1 MSNSNNN
8 WKRIGGFSRTGT
20 QNYVRTTDAAM
31 GGTTFGGS
39 TDVSYNT
46 GNTTFR
52 IGNNAGVI
60 FINGDIDMSGGPG
73 VAAPINRVRNV
84 RDPILNQDV
93 ATKYY
98 VDRSIEAIQIQQ
110 QQPGPIGPQ
119 GPPGIG
125 LPGDPGSVGDTGP
138 TGVTGPVGPTGSFI
152 GVLGPTG
159 ANGARGAT
167 GANGAAGATGPIGP
181 IGEKG
186 EQGVAG
192 AQGIQGSNGTILWL
206 NPDGDS
212 VSNELIT
219 DSYNLSQTP
228 IQSTMRT
235 VGPLSVSATYG
246 NINKTIPVSRFWNTA
261 EKVSVLAVVPSG
273 VWVLNIYAAVP
284 SNSDAN
290 QVSLY
295 AAVFMITGTSN
306 QPSPDS
312 LIIETKEGGD
322 AGYYPPRAAYLPDHV
337 KYIGR
342 SWDVGNSQNVLDTT
356 TDSTTG
362 AIITSTAKKLYK
374 IQMPVDFVTLKDA
387 SGNSENVYVQLQI
400 YAKNTKLSNQTANVL
415 LYYQTDLAT
424 SETTYSYLQTTFGA
438 VGQMGPQGRTG
449 PIGPAG
455 ANGLPGSTGPFGPI
469 GAPGPTGNTGP
480 RGPDGFRGATG
491 PTGPAGHANAVGT
504 QFSVQYRSNPA
515 PGGETDPNGNFG
527 GSTNFRYMANGY
539 TTNASDAN
547 MGTIVMNDLACRSIH
562 SSFYVEDPSISGSA
576 TRPRTFVKGGEPN
589 GSYVVLASGKD
600 TIGGG
605 ATNSPATPAD
615 ITHGIKII
623 HDMDTNPPTANIN
636 LHNNDKNS
644 GRIGMKFDLTT
655 GNISAG
661 DRFCVINS
669 DGSVGLGG
677 MTVSEMTAVGQSG
690 LNRMLHV
697 GGNVMVG
704 THPGTTPSK
713 TASSAMVLFNQAT
726 ATPTS
731 TTYPGMYHRG
741 VQGATASALNLADSS
756 GGLSITAP
764 NFITFQTG
772 TTNPQS
778 NSIVINSA
786 GDVSVTGR
794 ANLNG
799 AVSIGNN
806 FTDTSTHGSV
816 KSNLDINGT
825 THMTT
830 SVTSYSDN
838 PRVKLI
844 SRAIESTALIP
855 SLSQSTN
862 EIRGVNLSENSGF
875 LRLTAQ
881 TPAKSCIDLTGDN
894 TSSTNAIYSNSIRF
908 NTANDERMI
917 INASGN
923 IGIGTNTPGVRLD
936 VAGAARITG
945 NLDMNGTGQIINL
958 VNPVNAQDAVTKSYV
973 DTGISNAT
981 ASGVSNPAFQQG
993 TATVSAQYLW
1003 PNSGQPAGIYTN
1015 NTSRLYVQPTGNIG
1029 IGTTSPTVAFDV
1041 AGAARVNNSS
1051 ATSTALTTTG
1061 RVGINQPSPTVDLDV
1076 AGAARVNNGA
1086 TTNTALTT
1094 TGRVGINQPS
1104 PTVDLDVAGAAR
1116 VNNGATTSTALTTTG
1131 RVGINQP
1138 SPTVDLDV
1146 AGAARVN
1153 NGATTN
1159 TALTTTGRVGINQP
1173 SPTVPLD
1180 VEGAA
1185 RITGNLDMN
1194 GTGKIIKLV
1203 NPDNSQDAATKSYV
1217 DTKTTDM
1224 ATSSMVSTVITTA
1237 LGSSGTQENRPTVTR
1252 GDTTNATNYLTFID
1266 GNDLAN
1272 DGSSKRALMRCDTSL
1287 YYNPNTN
1294 TLNAGAA
1301 RITGELDMNNTAKII
1316 NLLNPTNTQD
1326 AATKSYVDSGVA
1338 AAAASA
1344 AAAQSTANT
1353 AQSTANTA
1361 QSTADTAKSTA
1372 DGLVTATE
1380 WGSATAAAQHLYPSS
1395 GEWAGIITNNKYRLY
1410 VDPSGLVSIG
1420 GTSTVADHIL
1430 NIEGGTTRGIRI
1442 VSDTVASVRMILS
1455 TTNDFEVGT
1464 YGDTSYVWSYSNNKA
1479 LRFGT
1484 NGEERMRITSDGKVG
1499 IGTTSPEYPLHV
1511 SGYTNPSVGGS
1522 YMTDGNGF
1530 RYSNGFNWAF
1540 SIRASHGIRVGGD
1553 IVWNSDKRIKK
1564 NVKDIDGNIA
1574 LSQIR
1579 QIQPKIYNYI
1589 DYFTKGNV
1597 DVYGFIAQDVKDVI
1611 LHSTMCSKDYIPNFY
1626 CKGNICV
1633 IDASNNIYELS
1644 SENDLSFEKVI
1655 DSSANEVKIHN
1666 VKIYGYDNTEYI
1678 CSVTQ
1683 VNNAKNVIVKLEN
1696 EYKFS
1701 NKQEEYNKVFIY
1713 GQEVH
1718 DFHNLEKDAIWTVAT
1733 AALQEVDR
1741 QQQADKARIA
1751 ELEATVSAQQSLI
1764 NDILERLKNNGM

>member
-1 MSNSNNN
+1 MSNNGNNN
-8 WKRIGGFSRTGT
+8 WKRIGGFSRTGI
-20 QNYVRTTDAAM
+20 QNYVRTSDAAM

-73 VAAPINRVRNV
+73 IATPINRVRNV
-84 RDPILNQDV
+84 RDPVLDQDV

-98 VDRSIEAIQIQQ
+98 VDRTIQAIQQ
-110 QQPGPIGPQ
+110 QQQQIGPT
-119 GPPGIG
+119 GPVGSPGIG
-125 LPGDPGSVGDTGP
+125 LAGDAGSAGDTGP
-138 TGVTGPVGPTGSFI
+138 TGVTGPIGPTGSFI

-167 GANGAAGATGPIGP
+167 GATGSAGSTGPIGP
-181 IGEKG
+181 IGATG
-186 EQGVAG
+186 QQGVAG
-192 AQGIQGSNGTILWL
+192 TQGAQGSNGTILWL

-212 VSNELIT
+212 VSNELII

-235 VGPLSVSATYG
+235 VGPISVSATYG
-246 NINKTIPVSRFWNTA
+246 NVNKTIPVSRFWNTA
-261 EKVSVLAVVPSG
+261 EKVSVLAVIPSG
-273 VWVLNIYAAVP
+273 IWVLNMYAAVP

-342 SWDVGNSQNVLDTT
+342 SWDVGNTQNVLDTT
-356 TDSTTG
+356 TDSATG

-374 IQMPVDFVTLKDA
+374 INMPVDFVTLKDA

-400 YAKNTKLSNQTANVL
+400 YAKNTKLANQTANVL

-438 VGQMGPQGRTG
+438 VGQIGPQGRTG

-455 ANGLPGSTGPFGPI
+455 TNGLPGSTGQAGPTGI
-469 GAPGPTGNTGP
+469 PGPTGNTGP
-480 RGPDGFRGATG
+480 VGPQGIRGATG
-491 PTGPAGHANAVGT
+491 PTGPAGHANAVGS

-515 PGGETDPNGNFG
+515 PGGETDPNGNFAG
-527 GSTNFRYMANGY
+527 TTNFRYVANGD
-539 TTNASDAN
+539 TTNASDAS
-547 MGTIVMNDLACRSIH
+547 MGTVVMNDLACRSIH

-576 TRPRTFVKGGEPN
+576 TRPRTFVKGGESN
-589 GSYVVLASGKD
+589 GNYVVLASGMD
-600 TIGGG
+600 TISGG
-605 ATNSPATPAD
+605 ATKSPATAAD

-623 HDMDTNPPTANIN
+623 HEMDIPTPTTNII
-636 LHNNDKNS
+636 LHNGNKLS
-644 GRIGMKFDLTT
+644 GKVTMKYDMTS

-661 DRFCVINS
+661 DRFCIVNS
-669 DGSVGLGG
+669 DGSVGVGG
-677 MTVSEMTAVGQSG
+677 MTTGEMTAEGQSG

-697 GGNVMVG
+697 SGNVMVG

-713 TASSAMVLFNQAT
+713 TASSAMVMFNQAT
-726 ATPTS
+726 TAPT
-731 TTYPGMYHRG
+731 TTIYPGMYHRG
-741 VQGATASALNLADSS
+741 VQGTTTSTLGLSTDSS
-756 GGLSITAP
+756 GGLALTAP

-786 GDVSVTGR
+786 GDVSVLGR
-794 ANLNG
+794 TNLNG
-799 AVSIGNN
+799 VVSIGNN
-806 FTDTSTHGSV
+806 FADTSTHANV
-816 KSNLDINGT
+816 KSVVDINGI
-825 THMTT
+825 THMNTT
-830 SVTSYSDN
+830 VTSFSDQ
-838 PRVKLI
+838 PRLKLI
-844 SRAIESTALIP
+844 SRAIEPLSAIP
-855 SLSQSTN
+855 LLSQSTN
-862 EIRGVNLSENSGF
+862 EIRGVNLSETSGF

-923 IGIGTNTPGVRLD
+923 VGVGTNTPGVRLD
-936 VAGAARITG
+936 VAGGQARVNNGSTTSTALTTTGRVGVNQAAPTVPLDVTGAARITG

-1003 PNSGQPAGIYTN
+1003 PNSGYPAGIYTN

-1029 IGTTSPTVAFDV
+1029 IGTTSPTVSFDV
-1041 AGAARVNNSS
+1041 AGAARVNNGS
-1051 ATSTALTTTG
+1051 
-1061 RVGINQPSPTVDLDV
+1061 
-1076 AGAARVNNGA
+1076 
-1086 TTNTALTT
+1086 
-1094 TGRVGINQPS
+1094 
-1104 PTVDLDVAGAAR
+1104 
-1116 VNNGATTSTALTTTG
+1116 TTSTALTTTG

-1153 NGATTN
+1153 NGSTTS
-1159 TALTTTGRVGINQP
+1159 TALTTTGRVGINQATP
-1173 SPTVPLD
+1173 TTALDITGDARVNSGASTNTAMTTTGRVGINQASPTTDLD
-1180 VEGAA
+1180 VAGAA

-1194 GTGKIIKLV
+1194 GTGRITNLV
-1203 NPDNSQDAATKSYV
+1203 NPTIA
-1217 DTKTTDM
+1217 
-1224 ATSSMVSTVITTA
+1224 
-1237 LGSSGTQENRPTVTR
+1237 
-1252 GDTTNATNYLTFID
+1252 
-1266 GNDLAN
+1266 
-1272 DGSSKRALMRCDTSL
+1272 
-1287 YYNPNTN
+1287 
-1294 TLNAGAA
+1294 
-1301 RITGELDMNNTAKII
+1301 
-1316 NLLNPTNTQD
+1316 QD

-1338 AAAASA
+1338 TATAVGNN
-1344 AAAQSTANT
+1344 AQSTANT
-1353 AQSTANTA
+1353 VITAIT
-1361 QSTADTAKSTA
+1361 Q
-1372 DGLVTATE
+1372 
-1380 WGSATAAAQHLYPSS
+1380 GSATAAAQYLYPST
-1395 GEWAGIITNNKYRLY
+1395 GQAAGIITNGSYRLY
-1410 VDPSGLVSIG
+1410 VHPNGNIGINTTSPSVLLDVAGAARITGNLDMNGTGQIINLAYPINGNDAATKSYVDSGVANAAAVGHAAQLTANTAKSTADALYTATTWGSATATAQYLYPSTGQAAGIITNGSYRLYVLPNGKIGIGKTDPENLLDIYATDPDNPTIKISSTNIASINLAGAING
-1420 GTSTVADHIL
+1420 GTKPIFEMGVYE
-1430 NIEGGTTRGIRI
+1430 NI
-1442 VSDTVASVRMILS
+1442 
-1455 TTNDFEVGT
+1455 
-1464 YGDTSYVWSYSNNKA
+1464 SYLWNKTWTPMH
-1479 LRFGT
+1479 FGT
-1484 NGEERMRITSDGKVG
+1484 NGHERMRITQDGFVG
-1499 IGTTSPEYPLHV
+1499 IGTSSPDYPLQVMGSNHP
-1511 SGYTNPSVGGS
+1511 YIGGS
-1522 YMTDGNGF
+1522 HYSDGIAL
-1530 RYSNGFNWAF
+1530 RYSSGHTWPI
-1540 SIRASHGIRVGGD
+1540 SIRAETGLRVGGD

-1564 NVKDIDGNIA
+1564 NVKDIDGNTA

-1579 QIQPKIYNYI
+1579 QIRPKIYNYI
-1589 DYFTKGNV
+1589 DYSTKGND

-1626 CKGNICV
+1626 CKGNICAV
-1633 IDASNNIYELS
+1633 DASNNIYELS
-1644 SENDLSFEKVI
+1644 SENDFSFENVI
-1655 DSSANEVKIHN
+1655 DNSGNEVILHK

-1678 CSVTQ
+1678 CSVTP
-1683 VNNAKNVIVKLEN
+1683 VNNTKNIIVKLDK

-1701 NKQEEYNKVFIY
+1701 NKQEEYNKIFIY
-1713 GQEVH
+1713 GQEIT
-1718 DFHNLEKDAIWTVAT
+1718 DFHNLEKNAVWTIAT

-1751 ELEATVSAQQSLI
+1751 ELEATVAAQQSLI
-1764 NDILERLKNNGM
+1764 NDILERLKSNGM